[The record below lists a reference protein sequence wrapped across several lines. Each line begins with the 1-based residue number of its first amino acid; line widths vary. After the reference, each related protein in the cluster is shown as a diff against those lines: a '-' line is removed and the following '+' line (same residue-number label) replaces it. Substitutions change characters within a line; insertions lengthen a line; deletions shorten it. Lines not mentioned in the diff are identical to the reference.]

1 MITSTLGSSIQDIHE
16 YINNIPMYIGL
27 PMYIG
32 FKKYTN
38 V

>member
-1 MITSTLGSSIQDIHE
+1 MITYTLGPSIQDIHE
-16 YINNIPMYIGL
+16 YINNIPMYTGL

-32 FKKYTN
+32 FKKYTD